1 MGMKIAMVG
10 PFGLHPNQT
19 MRSRALKLAKP
30 LVARGHEVT
39 IFMPPWQ
46 TPEEA
51 DKTWL
56 EDGVTLRYVALN
68 GGTLGIARQL
78 LKEVLAFAP
87 DVVHCFK
94 PKAYSGL
101 VAWWLW
107 QFHRGKLRLVMDT
120 DDWEGWGGWNDKGDY
135 STTQKHFFAW
145 QEKWGMTHCHAL
157 TVASRAL
164 QSIAWSMGIAQEQVV
179 YVPNGPGIATGSV
192 GNWPEQVGSKPPTVL
207 IYSRLFEFDTE
218 RLVTILRG
226 VKTAVPD
233 TQFLFVGAG
242 LFADDAAQF
251 KQQLEDADLLTA
263 VTDVGWV
270 KPEDLPNVLCQGDV
284 GIYLMEDTLLNRTK
298 CPVKLADQLALGIP
312 VVGEDVGQVGEY
324 VVHGQTGLIR
334 PSGDNEGI
342 IQDLIHL
349 LTNPETRMQMSH
361 NSRLH
366 IHQNFSWETLA
377 QKLETAYQQLTINSQ
392 QSTTND

>member
-1 MGMKIAMVG
+1 MVG

-30 LVARGHEVT
+30 LVAQGHRVT

-46 TPEEA
+46 TPDEA
-51 DKTWL
+51 DKTWQD
-56 EDGVTLRYVALN
+56 DGVTLRYVPLN
-68 GGTLGIARQL
+68 GGTLGITRRL
-78 LKEVLAFAP
+78 VKELLAFAP

-107 QFHRGKLRLVMDT
+107 QFHRHKLRIVMDT
-120 DDWEGWGGWNDKGDY
+120 DDWEGWGGWNDKGEY

-145 QEKWGMTHCHAL
+145 QEKWGMAHCHAL

-164 QSIAWSMGIAQEQVV
+164 QSIAWSMGIPHERVL
-179 YVPNGPGIATGSV
+179 YLPNGPGIATGSV
-192 GNWPEQVGSKPPTVL
+192 GDRPELAKEKPPTVL
-207 IYSRLFEFDTE
+207 IYSRLFEFEPE

-226 VKTAVPD
+226 VKTAVPN
-233 TQFLFVGAG
+233 THFLFVGAG
-242 LFADDAAQF
+242 LFAEDASQL
-251 KQQLEDADLLTA
+251 KRQLEDADLLTA

-270 KPEDLPNVLCQGDV
+270 ELENLPRTLCQGDV
-284 GIYLMEDTLLNRTK
+284 GIYLMEDNLLNRTK

-312 VVGEDVGQVGEY
+312 VVGEDVGQVQEY
-324 VVHGQTGLIR
+324 VVNGRTGILC
-334 PSGDNEGI
+334 PSGDNDAVVAALVQLLQNREQRQEMSQNASKH
-342 IQDLIHL
+342 IQ
-349 LTNPETRMQMSH
+349 E
-361 NSRLH
+361 
-366 IHQNFSWETLA
+366 NFSWEKLA
-377 QKLETAYQQLTINSQ
+377 ERLEVQYEQLTINSK